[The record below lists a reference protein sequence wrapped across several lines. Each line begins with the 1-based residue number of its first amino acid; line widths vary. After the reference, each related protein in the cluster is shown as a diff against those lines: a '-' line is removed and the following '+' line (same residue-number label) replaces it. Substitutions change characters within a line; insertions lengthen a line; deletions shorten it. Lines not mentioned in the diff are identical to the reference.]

1 MSWLREL
8 AKRAKERAILWL
20 AGLILLVLSDE
31 YIKEGYWFNPGDVI
45 NSNITHEKI
54 ILVLTA
60 ALIYM
65 VISRVQRSP

>member
-1 MSWLREL
+1 MSLIREL

-20 AGLILLVLSDE
+20 AGIILLVLSDE

-60 ALIYM
+60 ALIYA
-65 VISRVQRSP
+65 IIIKVQRGP